1 MDSKHNPG
9 GYPENNN
16 DSRPYLLD
24 NKNTSINAG
33 KRLRVEGNKRTEE
46 ECRQM
51 LRLAEVENKELKDSL
66 RYIEIQLA
74 KSRDSYQ

>member
-1 MDSKHNPG
+1 MDSKHHSQLG
-9 GYPENNN
+9 AYPESNT

-24 NKNTSINAG
+24 NKSSLNAG

-66 RYIEIQLA
+66 RYIEI
-74 KSRDSYQ
+74 

>member
-1 MDSKHNPG
+1 MDSKHNSQLG
-9 GYPENNN
+9 AYPDNA

-74 KSRDSYQ
+74 KSRDS

>member
-1 MDSKHNPG
+1 MDSKHNSQLA
-9 GYPENNN
+9 GYQDNT

-24 NKNTSINAG
+24 NAKNGNASINAG

-51 LRLAEVENKELKDSL
+51 LRLAEVENK
-66 RYIEIQLA
+66 
-74 KSRDSYQ
+74 

>member
-1 MDSKHNPG
+1 MDSKHPSQLG
-9 GYPENNN
+9 AYPESNT

-24 NKNTSINAG
+24 NNRNNGSSLNAG

-66 RYIEIQLA
+66 RYIEI
-74 KSRDSYQ
+74 